1 MRIVF
6 FDVLKCFY
14 DYIYR
19 VFVFFSLVNLLLKVK
34 DNFLFIEVIW
44 FILFYVLGN
53 VRIVK
58 GY

>member
-1 MRIVF
+1 MWIVF

-19 VFVFFSLVNLLLKVK
+19 VFVFFSLVNSLLKVK